1 MIDRRRLLFVSA
13 CTALPI
19 VVPRRAQAQDQT
31 NDADFGFCRDMSIH
45 HLQALAMCQRVLGR
59 DTGDSVQAAA
69 AEVLQNQALEVG
81 HMHAWLA
88 DWGQPTV
95 PPTVVMDWMGANGGV
110 GIPLADM
117 PGYATEEEL
126 FELSNLTGWARG
138 RRWLE
143 LMRTHHEGG
152 VTMATRAQELAA
164 SEKVRGLAT
173 RQARTQSYE
182 IAQYDILLTGPY
194 ADI

>member
-1 MIDRRRLLFVSA
+1 MMNRRQLLWVGT
-13 CTALPI
+13 CVALPAI
-19 VVPRRAQAQDQT
+19 APRRAEAQSEA
-31 NDADFGFCRDMSIH
+31 NEADFGFCRDMSIH

-59 DTGDSVQAAA
+59 DTGGSIQAAA
-69 AEVLQNQALEVG
+69 AEVLQNQAMEVG

-95 PPTVVMDWMGANGGV
+95 PPTLVMDWMGANGGA
-110 GIPLADM
+110 GIPLASM

-126 FELSNLTGWARG
+126 FELSSLSGWARG

-143 LMRTHHEGG
+143 LMRAHHEGG
-152 VTMATRAQELAA
+152 VTMATRAQQLVA

-182 IAQYDILLTGPY
+182 IAQYDILLEGPY
-194 ADI
+194 ADV